1 MTIVVFVNNMSV
13 RKILIVFLILATLV
27 VPFVQLSIGFYYVTS
42 IELCPLQNDLMLLMA
57 IGGVFE
63 AIFFAVTFAF
73 VFSITPARYKTD
85 KKLTEAEITA
95 KGSNR
100 ASQFIIGASMCIFA
114 TCAIIFFVLIQ
125 VRVYGNYKKVQWKT
139 PTGQYYCLFTIF
151 SSAFGLII
159 ATYVSFILLFIVTI
173 ILLFGIGI

>member
-1 MTIVVFVNNMSV
+1 MSL
-13 RKILIVFLILATLV
+13 RKILIFCLIFATLI
-27 VPFVQLSIGFYYVTS
+27 VPFVQLSIGFYYVNSTN
-42 IELCPLQNDLMLLMA
+42 LCPLQNDITLLMA

-63 AIFFAVTFAF
+63 AIFFAVAFAF

-85 KKLTEAEITA
+85 KKLTAAQLSA
-95 KGSNR
+95 KGGNR
-100 ASQFIIGASMCIFA
+100 ASQFIIGCTMFIFG

-125 VRVYGNYKKVQWKT
+125 VRVYGNYKIVQWKN
-139 PTGQYYCLFTIF
+139 PTDRNYCFFTIF

-159 ATYVSFILLFIVTI
+159 ATYVSILLLFIVTS